1 MKRSLFIAS
10 SFTLFFCMV
19 LIQLNC
25 SQNPEEKTLTKEE
38 HIAQGKYLVN
48 LGGCNDCHSPK
59 VMTAMGPMPDTT
71 KLLSGHPAYAL
82 LGEIDPAVY
91 KKGQW
96 VLVDAK
102 DFTSWVGPWGV
113 SYTANLTPDEATGLG
128 NWTPELFIKAI
139 RSGKHMGIGRPILP
153 PMPWVFMAKLK
164 DEDLKDIFA
173 YLHSIPAINNR
184 VPDPIPPDQI
194 ASLFKKKK

>member
-1 MKRSLFIAS
+1 M
-10 SFTLFFCMV
+10 
-19 LIQLNC
+19 
-25 SQNPEEKTLTKEE
+25 
-38 HIAQGKYLVN
+38 
-48 LGGCNDCHSPK
+48 
-59 VMTAMGPMPDTT
+59 
-71 KLLSGHPAYAL
+71 
-82 LGEIDPAVY
+82 
-91 KKGQW
+91 
-96 VLVDAK
+96 VDAK

-153 PMPWVFMAKLK
+153 PMPWVFIGKIK

-173 YLHSIPAINNR
+173 YLHSIPAINNP
-184 VPDPIPPDQI
+184 VPDPIPPDQM